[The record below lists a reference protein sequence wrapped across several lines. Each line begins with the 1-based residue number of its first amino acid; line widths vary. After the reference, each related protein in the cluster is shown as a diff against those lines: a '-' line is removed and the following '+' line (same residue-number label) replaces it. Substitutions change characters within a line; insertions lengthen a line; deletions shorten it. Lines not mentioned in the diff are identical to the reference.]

1 LSVDFPYGPTPVSVD
16 VSVTTM
22 STHGGSDFL
31 SDYSLSG
38 VMGPSVHG
46 LF

>member
-1 LSVDFPYGPTPVSVD
+1 VD
-16 VSVTTM
+16 VSVTAM

-38 VMGPSVHG
+38 VTGPSVHG

>member
-1 LSVDFPYGPTPVSVD
+1 
-16 VSVTTM
+16 M

-38 VMGPSVHG
+38 LTGPSVHG